1 VSPACRIEPKVLEDD
16 LTDPVLFDAR
26 RITTC
31 SRWNILR
38 VSFCHYLSVLE
49 YRNREHQV
57 SCKSKCNPSV
67 QGMFSKV
74 DLILCH
80 IFLSARITFSFVKA
94 SSFYTLHHFVRLA
107 TVNYCAF
114 VFVILTRIVP
124 VKSFSE
130 FDLSYY
136 IGLIFC
142 GLTAEIFHLND

>member
-1 VSPACRIEPKVLEDD
+1 
-16 LTDPVLFDAR
+16 
-26 RITTC
+26 
-31 SRWNILR
+31 
-38 VSFCHYLSVLE
+38 
-49 YRNREHQV
+49 V
-57 SCKSKCNPSV
+57 SCKSKRNPSV

-80 IFLSARITFSFVKA
+80 IFLSARITFSFIKA